1 MFKCVKKYKYILL
14 KNSMYLL
21 DPHWEIVKE
30 YMGIYKFNTKF
41 AYIEKNLSY
50 ILKHIIFE
58 GQDEFYEC
66 IVYGYEY
73 GIIDDKY
80 ITDLEK
86 SHSFF
91 KREYIPIWYK
101 PLYYSNDEYLKLI
114 TKIFWEKI
122 YSDENKKYYLD
133 MFSIYSKD
141 MTLIE
146 PIY

>member
-1 MFKCVKKYKYILL
+1 
-14 KNSMYLL
+14 MYLLL
-21 DPHWEIVKE
+21 DPHWDIVKE

-41 AYIEKNLSY
+41 SYIEKNLSY

-58 GQDEFYEC
+58 GHDEIYES

-73 GIIDDKY
+73 GIIDNEY
-80 ITDLEK
+80 ITELEK
-86 SHSFF
+86 SHSFI

-114 TKIFWEKI
+114 TKIFWQKI
-122 YSDENKKYYLD
+122 WCDKNKKYYLE
-133 MFSIYSKD
+133 MFLIYSKD
-141 MTLIE
+141 TSLIE

>member
-1 MFKCVKKYKYILL
+1 
-14 KNSMYLL
+14 MYLL

-41 AYIEKNLSY
+41 AYIEKNISY

-58 GQDEFYEC
+58 GQDVFYES

-73 GIIDDKY
+73 GIIDDIY

-91 KREYIPIWYK
+91 KRKYIPIWYK
-101 PLYYSNDEYLKLI
+101 PLYYDNNEYLNLLI
-114 TKIFWEKI
+114 KIFWEKI

>member
-1 MFKCVKKYKYILL
+1 
-14 KNSMYLL
+14 MYLL

-41 AYIEKNLSY
+41 PYIEKNLSY

-58 GQDEFYEC
+58 GQDELYES

-91 KREYIPIWYK
+91 KRKYIPIWYK
-101 PLYYSNDEYLKLI
+101 PLYYDNNEYLNLLI
-114 TKIFWEKI
+114 KIFWEKI
-122 YSDENKKYYLD
+122 YNDENKKYYLN
-133 MFSIYSKD
+133 MFSIYKKD

>member
-1 MFKCVKKYKYILL
+1 
-14 KNSMYLL
+14 MYLL
-21 DPHWEIVKE
+21 DPHWDLVKE

-41 AYIEKNLSY
+41 AYIEKNISY

-58 GQDEFYEC
+58 GQDEFYES

-91 KREYIPIWYK
+91 KRKYIPIWYK
-101 PLYYSNDEYLKLI
+101 PLYYDNNEYLNLLI
-114 TKIFWEKI
+114 KIFWKKI